1 MSEISVPV
9 FRLNRAYHVG
19 LFDGA
24 HNESSLEGNCLS
36 VSWCPDAWTS
46 IARLG
51 GRPTWALERAG
62 GRFLDMC
69 ALSEPRHEQARMAIL
84 RWACTERLVETT
96 TIFRSYYIFDEE
108 EDEEGYFEH
117 PSLQEALD
125 ETEEGCS
132 PPTRHEGYRAS
143 KRLRALF
150 GTRPLLGQGAI
161 DFGLMAWAQAH
172 DFDGAWWTEEY
183 EPEALSAPRGAIF
196 RDRVSSWPRHPVE
209 CPDDEEALVRF
220 PRSRIE
226 PIAPHP
232 YTLRVPSVPRGAPLA
247 GLSM

>member
-1 MSEISVPV
+1 MSAISVPV
-9 FRLNRAYHVG
+9 FRLNKAYHVG

-24 HNESSLEGNCLS
+24 HDKSSLEGNCLS
-36 VSWCPDAWTS
+36 VSWCPDAWTA

-51 GRPTWALERAG
+51 GRPTWALEHVG

-69 ALSEPRHEQARMAIL
+69 ALGEPRHEQARMAIL
-84 RWACTERLVETT
+84 RWACAARLLEET
-96 TIFRSYYIFDEE
+96 TIFRSYHLLDEE
-108 EDEEGYFEH
+108 GDEEGYSEH
-117 PSLQEALD
+117 HSLQEALY
-125 ETEEGCS
+125 ETGGGCS

-150 GTRPLLGQGAI
+150 GTRSLLGSGAL
-161 DFGLMAWAQAH
+161 DFGVMAWAQSH
-172 DFDGAWWTEEY
+172 GFDGAWWTETY

-196 RDRVSSWPRHPVE
+196 RDRVASWPRKP
-209 CPDDEEALVRF
+209 CAGPDDDEALARF

-226 PIAPHP
+226 PIAPRP